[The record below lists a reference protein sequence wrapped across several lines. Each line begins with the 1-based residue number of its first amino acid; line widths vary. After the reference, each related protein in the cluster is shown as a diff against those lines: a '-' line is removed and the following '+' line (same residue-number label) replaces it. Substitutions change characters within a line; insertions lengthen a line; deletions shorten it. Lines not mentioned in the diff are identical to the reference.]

1 MPNISKHIFNK
12 KNLDY
17 LVSKMNQ
24 SDIPDF
30 DGKMKII
37 SKWCEFISSGTIYQ
51 TKETSIQGSFLNDIF
66 SVVLGYASPLDN
78 PLQWNLNQE
87 QVTNI
92 DGKFA
97 DGSLG
102 FFSQTST
109 DVKAVIELKDGK
121 TNLDE
126 RQNRHNDTRTPIE
139 QAFSYQH
146 KIGKSCKWV
155 IVSNF
160 IEIRLYHHSSSTEY
174 EVFNISQLK
183 IWEHFR
189 RFYFLLSID
198 NLIAK
203 VGDSNIDI
211 LFAKNEAEEVNIS
224 KQFYSEFKQAR
235 VKLFEHLKEHNPN
248 RPDLFLLEKTQKF
261 LDRFIFVSFCED
273 NRLLPEK
280 VFKSI
285 IDSGKKSFSFSDT
298 KIWNELKGL
307 FHAIDV
313 GSPPHNINKFNG
325 GLFASDPEL
334 DSLTIKDS
342 ILESLAGLT
351 DYDFE
356 TDVDVNILGHIFE
369 QSINDLEEM
378 KNSFEGK
385 EFDKKTSKRKK
396 DGIYYTPEYIT
407 KYIVENAVGGWLE
420 DRKKELGFYELP
432 ELQSNPANPK
442 DISKSDSKKH
452 LEFWEAYKEKLMN
465 IKVLDPACGSGA
477 FLNQAF
483 NFLYAEGQRVNDKIA
498 ELLGGQYSA
507 FGLDKHIL
515 VNNLFG
521 VDLNN
526 ESVEITKLSLWI
538 KTANRH
544 SELTALDDNI
554 KCGNSLIDDPAVAG
568 DKAFNWFKEFPNVF
582 PGYRDYSENKK
593 ENEFQHVTLEEIKS
607 RKLQEPTITYDAVQS
622 NEDTSAIGE
631 PSYSYSPGSKG
642 YEKHGFDVVI
652 GNPPYGAELS
662 RDDQEYFNKYY
673 ITAFYKLDSYSL
685 FLEKAISL
693 LKLNGYLGF
702 IVPYTFLTIQQHFL
716 LREIILKLNI
726 QSIINL
732 PQKVFESA
740 DLDTVIL
747 IINNIHRPQDFFVG
761 KIKDSIILKEN
772 ILKIEYILNSDN
784 LSINLKLTQV
794 DILLLQKIRASSV
807 ALGSFCKISQG
818 LIPYDKYRG
827 HDEFTIK
834 NRIWHSDNRKNET
847 YKKEIQGGDISRYLL
862 DWNGKT
868 WISYGKWLAAPRDE
882 KFFTNP
888 RVLIM
893 EITRGSVYKISG
905 VYTDQEY
912 YNSPSIINIIHPE
925 NNIET
930 LKFVLSFINS
940 KLYTWYH
947 LNVNPK
953 ANAITSIPKIL
964 VDDVRKLPIP
974 NISPEAQQPFIAIAD
989 IMLEKNKEL
998 QKIRKTY
1005 LEFIC
1010 GQYGIA
1016 KPSTKLQDW
1025 YTLSFDEFIKEFE
1038 KAKVKLNTTQKF
1050 DIKELFDREKV
1061 KAIELKTLIEQTDNK
1076 IDTMVYELY
1085 GLTEDEIKNVEGE

>member
-1 MPNISKHIFNK
+1 
-12 KNLDY
+12 
-17 LVSKMNQ
+17 MNQ

-78 PLQWNLNQE
+78 PQYWNINQE

-126 RQNRHNDTRTPIE
+126 RQNRHHDTRTPIE

-235 VKLFEHLKEHNPN
+235 VKLFEYLKEHNPS
-248 RPDLFLLEKTQKF
+248 RTDLFLLEKTQKF

-285 IDSGKKSFSFSDT
+285 IESGKKSFSFSDT

-351 DYDFE
+351 EYDFE

-432 ELQSNPANPK
+432 ELQSNSANPK
-442 DISKSDSKKH
+442 DISKSDNKKH

-568 DKAFNWFKEFPNVF
+568 DKAFNWFKEFPTVF
-582 PGYRDYSENKK
+582 PGYRDYSEKKK
-593 ENEFQHVTLEEIKS
+593 ESEFQHVTREEIIS
-607 RKLQEPTITYDAVQS
+607 RRLQEPLIAYNAEAAS
-622 NEDTSAIGE
+622 GESLSIGE
-631 PSYSYSPGSKG
+631 PSYSYNPGSRG

-652 GNPPYGAELS
+652 GNPPWGAKLTKDS
-662 RDDQEYFNKYY
+662 INFISNKYPEL
-673 ITAFYKLDSYSL
+673 TSGEVDSYIV
-685 FLEKAISL
+685 FMVKAISL
-693 LKLNGYLGF
+693 LKFDGYVGYIIPDTWLS
-702 IVPYTFLTIQQHFL
+702 LQKAKL
-716 LREIILKLNI
+716 LREYIFKNIRIIDIYDRYK
-726 QSIINL
+726 
-732 PQKVFESA
+732 PFEDA
-740 DLDTVIL
+740 KDTRS
-747 IINNIHRPQDFFVG
+747 H
-761 KIKDSIILKEN
+761 SIILKKNPETDYIFQVKVSDSNYKIIKDFKIGSDILRDFSQWNLYKSDIEN
-772 ILKIEYILNSDN
+772 KIFQKMLSNSKQLNKLFNIKYGLRTGDNQKYLNENDINGLNLKI
-784 LSINLKLTQV
+784 
-794 DILLLQKIRASSV
+794 A
-807 ALGSFCKISQG
+807 
-818 LIPYDKYRG
+818 
-827 HDEFTIK
+827 
-834 NRIWHSDNRKNET
+834 
-847 YKKEIQGGDISRYLL
+847 
-862 DWNGKT
+862 
-868 WISYGKWLAAPRDE
+868 
-882 KFFTNP
+882 
-888 RVLIM
+888 
-893 EITRGSVYKISG
+893 RGSHIQRYCFNWSE
-905 VYTDQEY
+905 EY
-912 YNSPSIINIIHPE
+912 
-925 NNIET
+925 
-930 LKFVLSFINS
+930 
-940 KLYTWYH
+940 
-947 LNVNPK
+947 
-953 ANAITSIPKIL
+953 L
-964 VDDVRKLPIP
+964 VTKEGLPI
-974 NISPEAQQPFIAIAD
+974 
-989 IMLEKNKEL
+989 
-998 QKIRKTY
+998 
-1005 LEFIC
+1005 
-1010 GQYGIA
+1010 
-1016 KPSTKLQDW
+1016 
-1025 YTLSFDEFIKEFE
+1025 SF
-1038 KAKVKLNTTQKF
+1038 LNNA
-1050 DIKELFDREKV
+1050 L
-1061 KAIELKTLIEQTDNK
+1061 
-1076 IDTMVYELY
+1076 
-1085 GLTEDEIKNVEGE
+1085 